1 MWVFAKRRFDVV
13 LHTRNPGTGKIF
25 HRHLRIFQRMWEIIS
40 SNMFYNAVT
49 QDYRFLCLLW
59 SVIFPRGSA
68 GSIDTKFYRQLHLFG
83 LILMHVIVTTFIF
96 FTDFISWIPI
106 NVCTYNIITICVVIN
121 CPFISLKI
129 FLAVFNWFCNFFY
142 WFKWI
147 IYFCTEK
154 INIFFA
160 FFNCNLVFTTKGGI
174 VSVVL

>member
-1 MWVFAKRRFDVV
+1 MLSPRIIAFFVCSGVSS
-13 LHTRNPGTGKIF
+13 F
-25 HRHLRIFQRMWEIIS
+25 H
-40 SNMFYNAVT
+40 AVALGRLIPSFI
-49 QDYRFLCLLW
+49 DNCICLVW
-59 SVIFPRGSA
+59 SWC
-68 GSIDTKFYRQLHLFG
+68 TW
-83 LILMHVIVTTFIF
+83 IVTTFIF

-147 IYFCTEK
+147 IYFCIEK